1 MFNLSFVLTFLAIFI
16 VAVLVGNYIAIDG
29 DELSKSKKIYY
40 KTKITKKQYRK
51 YINKYDRYKS
61 KERKNQK
68 INQNFHNELIRR

>member
-40 KTKITKKQYRK
+40 KTISIISVFVFWEVLLLFY
-51 YINKYDRYKS
+51 
-61 KERKNQK
+61 
-68 INQNFHNELIRR
+68 F